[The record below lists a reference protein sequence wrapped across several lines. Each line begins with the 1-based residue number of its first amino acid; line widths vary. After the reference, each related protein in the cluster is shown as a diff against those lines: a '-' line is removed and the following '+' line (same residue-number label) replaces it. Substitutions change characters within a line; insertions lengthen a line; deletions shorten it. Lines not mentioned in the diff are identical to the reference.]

1 MKTGSGRPRGARADA
16 ETPTEII
23 LVKNVRSLRATYQ
36 VKLLAYLAK
45 ERGKSLVLLLPRG
58 FAPHES
64 LVNLTERF
72 PGLIRT
78 EIEG

>member
-1 MKTGSGRPRGARADA
+1 MKSGPGRPRGARADA

-36 VKLLAYLAK
+36 VKLLAYLAQ
-45 ERGKSLVLLLPRG
+45 ERGKILVLLLPGG
-58 FAPHES
+58 FVLHES
-64 LVNLTERF
+64 LTGLMQKF

-78 EIEG
+78 EIED